1 MRYPW
6 AYLRLAATAAGLALM
21 LALLLCAA
29 PARAAGLYLP
39 AGDGG
44 LRSDLTLLGDAG
56 VLDLPLMAWP
66 LPRTDLE
73 RALENAHIGED
84 SPLQGVLDRVQR
96 AAAGPES
103 GTFGMRLI
111 AGHQG
116 LLRDFETAGREDGT
130 ATLAAAFGGERWS
143 TTLVVAGV
151 TDPTDN
157 HALRFDGSEL
167 TLRAGNWLLG
177 VNALDRW
184 WGPGQQ
190 GSLILSSNARPIP
203 ALMLDRATSM
213 PFAWRGLRWIGPWRF
228 TTLLGQADGSRQDV
242 PSPYFMGMRFEMRP
256 TPWLEFAAQRTALF
270 CGRGRTCGVEQF
282 WKMLIGHDN
291 RGINTTAASEPGDG
305 LAGFDLR
312 IKLPGPVPA
321 AFYTQWIGE
330 DVHNYL
336 PVKFLGQFGV
346 EAGHVTDAGA
356 AVRGYVEY
364 SDTTCAFNTT
374 LGGGPQRHFN
384 CAYGS
389 GIYNVEGYRYY
400 RRSIGFT
407 TDNDTRLWVIGLRY
421 APAPGGEWRA
431 KFLGGT
437 LNRDQ
442 VTTADTRNTVAA
454 VATQY
459 RALEGGW
466 RGRLFGGE
474 IGLEVG
480 VQRLHPHN
488 DDAHVNGYG
497 YLDWQRALPSSFL

>member
-1 MRYPW
+1 
-6 AYLRLAATAAGLALM
+6 
-21 LALLLCAA
+21 
-29 PARAAGLYLP
+29 
-39 AGDGG
+39 
-44 LRSDLTLLGDAG
+44 
-56 VLDLPLMAWP
+56 
-66 LPRTDLE
+66 
-73 RALENAHIGED
+73 
-84 SPLQGVLDRVQR
+84 
-96 AAAGPES
+96 
-103 GTFGMRLI
+103 MRLI
-111 AGHQG
+111 AGHPG

-151 TDPTDN
+151 TDPTDD

-177 VNALDRW
+177 LNALDRW

-190 GSLILSSNARPIP
+190 SSLILSNNARPIP
-203 ALMLDRATSM
+203 ALMLDRATST
-213 PFAWRGLRWIGPWRF
+213 PFAWRGLHWIGPWRF

-242 PSPYFMGMRFEMRP
+242 PSPHFMGMRFEMRP

-291 RGINTTAASEPGDG
+291 RGINTTAATEPGDQV
-305 LAGFDLR
+305 AGFDLR
-312 IKLPGPVPA
+312 VQLPGPLPVA
-321 AFYTQWIGE
+321 LYTQLIGE
-330 DVHNYL
+330 DIDHTVVPIRYL
-336 PVKFLGQFGV
+336 GLVGA
-346 EAGHVTDAGA
+346 EAGHVTGSGDS
-356 AVRGYVEY
+356 VRGYVEY
-364 SDTTCAFNTT
+364 SDTTCSFWSALDAGRQPEF
-374 LGGGPQRHFN
+374 G
-384 CAYGS
+384 CAYNS
-389 GIYNVEGYRYY
+389 TIYNVEGYRYY
-400 RRSIGFT
+400 RRSIGHT
-407 TDNDTRLWVIGLRY
+407 TDNDTRLWVVGLRY
-421 APAPGGEWRA
+421 APAPGGQWYA

-442 VTTADTRNTVAA
+442 LLTPDVLNTVAA
-454 VATQY
+454 MATQY

-474 IGLEVG
+474 IGLQLG